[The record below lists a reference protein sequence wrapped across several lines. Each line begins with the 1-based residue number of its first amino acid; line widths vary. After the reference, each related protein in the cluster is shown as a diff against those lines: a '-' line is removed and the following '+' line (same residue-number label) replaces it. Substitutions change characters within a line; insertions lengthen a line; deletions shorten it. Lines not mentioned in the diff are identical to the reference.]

1 MAQPVRVLVL
11 ASDPITQAGLAAAL
25 GDRPEVR
32 ILTGWPAV
40 ERSVVA
46 AAGAAGAAAVAVGVA
61 AGGGPRVAGHG
72 PGLPAAPGT
81 RVGASRVLGGDQRA
95 RLAIVPGGGAAA
107 PLGAQALP
115 ASSGL
120 AQSGLAQSGLA
131 QSGPTQAGLAQ
142 SGPAQGA
149 AVRAAAPPAV
159 DPGADVALVS
169 AAAVDEPTL
178 RCVREVQQ
186 AGVPVVLVVAELDAH
201 DLTSA
206 VDAGVVGLLRR
217 ADATPDAVLAAVRGA
232 AAGEGYLPP
241 DLLGPLLR
249 QVRQVSTQ
257 VLAPR
262 GLSFS
267 GLTERELT
275 VLRLVAEGCD
285 TREISRRLCYSE
297 RTVKNVLQD
306 ITRRFGLRN
315 RSHAVAYALRHG
327 LL

>member
-1 MAQPVRVLVL
+1 M
-11 ASDPITQAGLAAAL
+11 
-25 GDRPEVR
+25 
-32 ILTGWPAV
+32 PA
-40 ERSVVA
+40 
-46 AAGAAGAAAVAVGVA
+46 
-61 AGGGPRVAGHG
+61 P
-72 PGLPAAPGT
+72 
-81 RVGASRVLGGDQRA
+81 
-95 RLAIVPGGGAAA
+95 
-107 PLGAQALP
+107 
-115 ASSGL
+115 SGL
-120 AQSGLAQSGLA
+120 APSSAAPSEVA
-131 QSGPTQAGLAQ
+131 RSEVAR
-142 SGPAQGA
+142 SGPAQGGSGG
-149 AVRAAAPPAV
+149 AAAAPAV

-178 RCVREVQQ
+178 RRVREVQQ
-186 AGVPVVLVVAELDAH
+186 TGVPVVLVVAELDAH
-201 DLTSA
+201 DLTAA

-217 ADATPDAVLAAVRGA
+217 VDATPDAVLAAVRGA
-232 AAGEGYLPP
+232 AAGDGYLPP